1 MLLLTEG
8 VKQMIGSITQSSPL
22 LIYMVHERGDGHVS
36 KTSLGKGWK
45 KKKKFKPEPSLKWTE
60 DCLNVL
66 QKIRT
71 VNWILLLRPNLWF
84 PD

>member
-45 KKKKFKPEPSLKWTE
+45 KKSSNQNQAWNELKTVWMCFKKY
-60 DCLNVL
+60 VL
-66 QKIRT
+66 
-71 VNWILLLRPNLWF
+71 
-84 PD
+84 